1 MTFYRCLAAALATT
15 LLVLAGCS
23 SGGSPGQPPEGWT
36 TSENS
41 WWKQGVD
48 TAMVFQPMGDL
59 TQMGVREEAVSLEQ
73 GGLDREQFVDA
84 IKRSLV
90 ELYRNNPRIIDSLF
104 QQYAVTSLDTIDIS
118 GDGVVEEGGRLAS
131 DVLNRGK
138 KAAYDPINEHYR
150 EPRATTNPSLSF
162 PDSLMRQ
169 DISGTIELQ
178 IHLDAS
184 AGDDSTATP
193 DAIRVLQSIHP
204 TVDAYVMRAMIDRGW
219 QPAYVL
225 RDGAW
230 VPVDSWVHY
239 SQSLQMPGAR

>member
-1 MTFYRCLAAALATT
+1 MSLYRCLAAALATT

-23 SGGSPGQPPEGWT
+23 SGGSPGQPPDGWN
-36 TSENS
+36 TSDAS

-48 TAMVFQPMGDL
+48 TAEVFRSMDNLMDMGIQDDSI
-59 TQMGVREEAVSLEQ
+59 QFEQ
-73 GGLDREQFVDA
+73 AGLSRAQFTDA

-90 ELYRNNPRIIDSLF
+90 ELYRTNPETVDSLF
-104 QQYAVTSLDTIDIS
+104 QEYAVPSLDTVDIS
-118 GDGVVEEGGRLAS
+118 GDEVVEEGGRLAS
-131 DVLNRGK
+131 DLLNLGK
-138 KAAYDPINEHYR
+138 KAAYDPINAHYR

-193 DAIRVLQSIHP
+193 DAIKVLEGIQP

-225 RDGAW
+225 RDGDW
-230 VPVDSWVHY
+230 QPVDSWVRI